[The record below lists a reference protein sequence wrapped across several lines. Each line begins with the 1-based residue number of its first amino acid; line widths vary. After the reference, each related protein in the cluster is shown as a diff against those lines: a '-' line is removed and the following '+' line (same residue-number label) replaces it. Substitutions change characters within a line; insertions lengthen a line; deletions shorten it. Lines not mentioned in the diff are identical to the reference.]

1 VASKEERQVSS
12 WIPISSTIANRT
24 EVRVLARTLG
34 IADAHAVGLC
44 VIFWS
49 WVDAESADGSLPRV
63 VAGDIDAVVKHP
75 GFADALEGAGW
86 LLLDD
91 GGAIVPKFDRW
102 MGQSAKRRAQD
113 QRRKRAERERGKANV

>member
-1 VASKEERQVSS
+1 MSS
-12 WIPISSTIANRT
+12 WIPISSTIEKRT
-24 EVRVLARTLG
+24 EVRVLARRLG

-44 VIFWS
+44 VVFWG

-63 VAGDIDAVVKHP
+63 VAEDIDAVVKHA
-75 GFADALEGAGW
+75 GFADALEAAGW
-86 LLLDD
+86 IVFDD
-91 GGAIVPKFDRW
+91 AGAIVPKFDRW